1 MNQGFIGIET
11 RKSKRTAFHGKL
23 QSQVLVEEK
32 KQIVIRSIETTESSI
47 VALSAAQALSRTN
60 GAAATTGEMND
71 SENGGDTDRVER
83 ESLEGS
89 ERSIFSTATHVART
103 RAITASMKFLEAAEN
118 FKNICTNFDLD
129 LMAQRTMK
137 EKLLNQFDPGSES
150 ALYPGRRGRQLRHVS
165 RAGTSILT
173 VQRVHHPHWPNRH
186 TFRTF
191 SRPRG

>member
-1 MNQGFIGIET
+1 
-11 RKSKRTAFHGKL
+11 
-23 QSQVLVEEK
+23 
-32 KQIVIRSIETTESSI
+32 
-47 VALSAAQALSRTN
+47 
-60 GAAATTGEMND
+60 MND

-137 EKLLNQFDPGSES
+137 EKQMSE
-150 ALYPGRRGRQLRHVS
+150 
-165 RAGTSILT
+165 T
-173 VQRVHHPHWPNRH
+173 
-186 TFRTF
+186 
-191 SRPRG
+191 